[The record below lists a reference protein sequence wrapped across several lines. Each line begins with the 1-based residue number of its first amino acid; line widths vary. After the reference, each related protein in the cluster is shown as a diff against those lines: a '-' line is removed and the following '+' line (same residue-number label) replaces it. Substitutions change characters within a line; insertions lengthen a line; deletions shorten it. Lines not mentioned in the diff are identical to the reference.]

1 MKVKKEESE
10 GLLQK
15 LKHCV
20 VASWRDGSGGED
32 DIEKLGQF
40 WAKSW
45 DLKGNLGLAKLNK
58 RKALLEFE
66 NLEEARRVVS
76 SGSCAL
82 EGTQVRLEHW
92 SPRSG
97 CWAEG
102 EERKEVWVRIVGL
115 PISL

>member
-1 MKVKKEESE
+1 M
-10 GLLQK
+10 GQ
-15 LKHCV
+15 
-20 VASWRDGSGGED
+20 GGED
-32 DIEKLGQF
+32 DIEKWGKF

-66 NLEEARRVVS
+66 NLDEARRVVS
-76 SGSCAL
+76 SGSCAW

-102 EERKEVWVRIVGL
+102 EERREV
-115 PISL
+115 